1 MSFFM
6 SAWSWVVHHHK
17 QAGVTTTHFGYTY
30 SSRSVAAG
38 VDSAQVDQAQCWLS
52 LHQNSSQI
60 MVAAAMALVVVVAME
75 PVVEDMR
82 WEPAAAV
89 VAVAME
95 LAEVRML
102 AQVVLVEHCSGPL
115 AP

>member
-1 MSFFM
+1 
-6 SAWSWVVHHHK
+6 
-17 QAGVTTTHFGYTY
+17 
-30 SSRSVAAG
+30 
-38 VDSAQVDQAQCWLS
+38 
-52 LHQNSSQI
+52 

-102 AQVVLVEHCSGPL
+102 AQVVLFEHCSGPL